1 VIGTTLLTRTEKIL
15 LAIPMLA
22 GFVFGLFP
30 LLAPA
35 AFAAISGFP
44 GNDEYIYR
52 LAGAATLGY
61 GVGLAAALRRGDWV
75 GARLPVA
82 AVLTFNL
89 GSLFACVLEILRPGG
104 QAGPIVYLILAAS
117 LFFVA
122 LSATLLYR
130 HGADRPGPPDIAP
143 WVRVFVL
150 IATVLAAAT
159 GFVAL
164 FAPHLLQLFGLQG
177 TDPFIFRQAGAATFG
192 YAITG
197 IMELRSRNW
206 ADMRCAILMAAVFN
220 GFSLVASVVSLI
232 SGDPVFLPV
241 LFGVSTLGVTVAA
254 IVALRTD
261 GGTRTAA
268 SR

>member
-1 VIGTTLLTRTEKIL
+1 
-15 LAIPMLA
+15 
-22 GFVFGLFP
+22 
-30 LLAPA
+30 
-35 AFAAISGFP
+35 
-44 GNDEYIYR
+44 
-52 LAGAATLGY
+52 
-61 GVGLAAALRRGDWV
+61 
-75 GARLPVA
+75 
-82 AVLTFNL
+82 
-89 GSLFACVLEILRPGG
+89 
-104 QAGPIVYLILAAS
+104 
-117 LFFVA
+117 
-122 LSATLLYR
+122 
-130 HGADRPGPPDIAP
+130 
-143 WVRVFVL
+143 VRVFVL

-164 FAPHLLQLFGLQG
+164 FVPHLLQLFGLQG

-192 YAITG
+192 YAIMG